1 MNNREFDQIK
11 SYSTVIVAELHK
23 IIFEDTMFSRL
34 KQVLRLAEEME
45 CAIFQVERKQKEAV
59 SNVFLLKK
67 IS

>member
-1 MNNREFDQIK
+1 MNNKEFEQIK

-23 IIFEDTMFSRL
+23 IVFDDAMFSRV

-45 CAIFQVERKQKEAV
+45 CAIMQIERKQKEFV

-67 IS
+67 TS